1 MDYSIGKG
9 YYPGVG
15 ITVDPKADDG
25 GKQSRSSSTGEEFSK
40 KTKNLT
46 KHAEAS
52 SPPSTPRSPS
62 QPTFDLGQLTNFK
75 VWYDKAKGKLTIDLP
90 PGTPPNVAKA
100 MEKCIWSHA
109 RERGLTGR
117 VKTNSFKPK
126 NSEPYYQVRC
136 KINGRYDKTQ
146 LLKNMNEH
154 LHNVLVECKEMRL
167 SESEFVAMLSNPSR
181 LVEEMGRNYITFY
194 NQQFD
199 HNVYVGVGTGLDT
212 AGTVQCFSETLL
224 CGRLTEAALILRYLI
239 ENDYDQVQI
248 FARTRVSVAKAFGDD
263 SEASKLIDEAKT
275 TCDLLVVALCLKEPP
290 DPDIAFSLLLC
301 EIAKGRM
308 PSSWC
313 RELVFSSLEAL
324 FASPR
329 RFNIEPRNGH
339 LEQVKVWTE
348 KHWAPRL
355 FELAQSAVGNDN
367 LELAQKC
374 VEAIAALSWN
384 MPSIRENLY
393 VFATACVQDM
403 PSLLPEIEEIARRY
417 NFSNYE
423 DFAALVKK
431 AAKIR
436 AASDLKDL
444 GFDALDQRAEVKIE
458 STEKKRSTARERLI
472 RMRMEALEFYGYEL
486 WQDKGGEYRLGTPE
500 GFEDIRKQHE
510 ARELRELAHEAAD
523 YGEPALA
530 IDVIS
535 LFWTAPME
543 GFPYASDV
551 AKELYQDILK
561 GLDPASPVAA
571 ALKEAFGKQFD
582 S

>member
-1 MDYSIGKG
+1 MDPHFMYGK
-9 YYPGVG
+9 YPGL
-15 ITVDPKADDG
+15 TPEAQQQQKS
-25 GKQSRSSSTGEEFSK
+25 SRSSSSSEKEFSK
-40 KTKNLT
+40 TTQDLKGHHSRAPSL
-46 KHAEAS
+46 
-52 SPPSTPRSPS
+52 PSTPRAPS
-62 QPTFDLGQLTNFK
+62 QPTFDLGQLKNFK

-90 PGTPPNVAKA
+90 PGTPLNVAKA

-117 VKTNSFKPK
+117 VKTNPFKPK
-126 NSEPYYQVRC
+126 NSERYYQVRC

-154 LHNVLVECKEMRL
+154 LHNLLVQCKEMRL
-167 SESEFVAMLSNPSR
+167 SENEFVAMLSNPSR
-181 LVEEMGRNYITFY
+181 LVEEMGRQYITFL
-194 NQQFD
+194 NDQFD
-199 HNVYVGVGTGLDT
+199 HTVYVGIGTGLDT

-239 ENDYDQVQI
+239 DNDYDQEQI

-308 PSSWC
+308 PSRWC
-313 RELVFSSLEAL
+313 RDLVFGSLEAL
-324 FASPR
+324 LASPR

-355 FELAQSAVGNDN
+355 FELAQSAVGNDD
-367 LELAQKC
+367 LKLAQKC
-374 VEAIAALSWN
+374 VEAITALSWN

-417 NFSNYE
+417 DFSNYE

-458 STEKKRSTARERLI
+458 STEKKRSTAGERQI
-472 RMRMEALEFYGYEL
+472 RTRMEALEFYGYGL
-486 WQDKGGEYRLGTPE
+486 WEDKGGEYRLGTPE
-500 GFEDIRKQHE
+500 GFEDIRKQLE
-510 ARELRELAHEAAD
+510 ARELRQLAHEAAD
-523 YGEPALA
+523 HGELALA

-543 GFPYASDV
+543 EFPYAGNV
-551 AKELYQDILK
+551 AKEIYQDILK
-561 GLDPASPVAA
+561 GMDPASPEAA